1 MTGCPGRAPVVQS
14 LINVIKNK
22 SGAKGAAAG
31 RHHAEAMKIEELRAV
46 MEWSEKRRA
55 EMKVDTS
62 LDDHDRAKMLAK
74 HLEMEAFLSS
84 GYTLWTR

>member
-1 MTGCPGRAPVVQS
+1 VTGCPAGAPVVQS
-14 LINVIKNK
+14 LIKVIKNK

-31 RHHAEAMKIEELRAV
+31 CHHAEAMKIEELRAV

-62 LDDHDRAKMLAK
+62 LDDHDCAKLLAK
-74 HLEMEAFLSS
+74 HLEMEAFLCS